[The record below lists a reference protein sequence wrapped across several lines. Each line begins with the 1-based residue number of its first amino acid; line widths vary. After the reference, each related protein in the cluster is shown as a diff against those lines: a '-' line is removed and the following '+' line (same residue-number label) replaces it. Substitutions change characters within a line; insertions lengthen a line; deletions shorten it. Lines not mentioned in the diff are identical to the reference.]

1 MIQCATI
8 PQALSK
14 RWKVVLKNEEN
25 HDVFQ
30 NEDDS
35 IFTEDDK
42 EVVGC
47 SEWMRAD
54 VQVLQHIVD
63 LHNAALQLKEET
75 CRSQGK

>member
-14 RWKVVLKNEEN
+14 RWKVVLKNKEN

-35 IFTEDDK
+35 LFTEDGL

-47 SEWMRAD
+47 SEKKCS
-54 VQVLQHIVD
+54 
-63 LHNAALQLKEET
+63 HNPNAREET
-75 CRSQGK
+75 PS